1 MDLTLIKDCIK
12 GDRSAQ
18 KSLYEKYKSW
28 SFVLCMRYFR
38 SREDAED
45 ALQDGFV
52 KVYRDLYQFD
62 SQKGNFESWMKIIII
77 RTCLEKLRKKSFDY
91 SELSSDIELVNND
104 VTPLQTL
111 NLQYLTQMIQKLP
124 VGYRTVFNLYVI
136 DGYNHKEIAELLN
149 ISESTSKTQL
159 MKAKNMLKSK
169 IESVFK

>member
-104 VTPLQTL
+104 VTPLQNL